1 MAETNEGLAWEI
13 VKVVGSEEEATVV
26 VGFLNNC
33 GIPAEVESLHSS
45 EFPTEV
51 GALSNVRV
59 RVPAERA
66 QEATALLNQR
76 ENVATGDDGAQ
87 AGAPLESGAGTAAGG
102 SMGAG
107 SGGGLT
113 GDGLGDG
120 LGETSETTYDA
131 IDLVPEEGGERR

>member
-45 EFPTEV
+45 EFPTDV

-76 ENVATGDDGAQ
+76 ENIATGDDGAQ
-87 AGAPLESGAGTAAGG
+87 AGAPLESGAGTTADG
-102 SMGAG
+102 SMGTG
-107 SGGGLT
+107 PGGLA
-113 GDGLGDG
+113 GDGLGDA
-120 LGETSETTYDA
+120 TPETTYDA
-131 IDLVPEEGGERR
+131 VDLMPEEGGERR

>member
-66 QEATALLNQR
+66 QEAGALLNQR
-76 ENVATGDDGAQ
+76 ENVATGDDGAM
-87 AGAPLESGAGTAAGG
+87 AGEPLDAGRT
-102 SMGAG
+102 G
-107 SGGGLT
+107 SGTLA

-120 LGETSETTYDA
+120 APETTYDQS
-131 IDLVPEEGGERR
+131 DLLPEEGGERR